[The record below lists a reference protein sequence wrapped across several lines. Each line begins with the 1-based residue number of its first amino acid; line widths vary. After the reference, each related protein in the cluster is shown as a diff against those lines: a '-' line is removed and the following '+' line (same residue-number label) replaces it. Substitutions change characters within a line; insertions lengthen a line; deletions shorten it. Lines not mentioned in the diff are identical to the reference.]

1 MKIAKR
7 MQGLKSSIGF
17 ELLKLGKDLQAQGE
31 DVVSLAIGE
40 LRGKTYKAIRQA
52 GQKAIEDGYTK
63 YTPAGGRE
71 ALKKKL
77 SQQASQQF
85 GFALDSEN
93 VFIGNGCKSVLFGI
107 FQSLCEQGD
116 EVILPAPYWMSY
128 PPTIELSGAKIKTV
142 STKEEN
148 GFKITA
154 KELEESITEKTKI
167 FLLNSPNNPT
177 SAIYSKKELKSLGEL
192 VARFPQ
198 VTVVLD
204 AIYDRI
210 VFSDSVALAPH
221 LLSVC
226 PELKDQVLAVHG
238 ASKNYLMTGWRLGW
252 LFGPKK
258 FVKILSAFQSQSLG
272 CPNSIAQKAFEDGF
286 ELCEEDL
293 KNMLSNLKHIRDLL
307 IKGLEPISGLKIF
320 PSEGAFYLWVKV
332 KNFFGKKSK
341 DKILN
346 NDRDIMEQLLV
357 QKRLLCICGEEFG
370 MPGYLR
376 LSYVADEKEIKKAIT
391 RLQDFF
397 SNLT

>member
-52 GQKAIEDGYTK
+52 GQKAIEEGYTK
-63 YTPAGGRE
+63 YTPSGGRE
-71 ALKKKL
+71 TLKKKL

-85 GFALDSEN
+85 GLAFNSEN
-93 VFIGNGCKSVLFGI
+93 VLIGSGCKSILFGI

-116 EVILPAPYWMSY
+116 EVILPAPYWLSY
-128 PPTIELSGAKIKTV
+128 PSIIELSGAQIKTV
-142 STKEEN
+142 STKEEK

-177 SAIYSKKELKSLGEL
+177 SAIYSEKELKSLGEVL
-192 VARFPQ
+192 RRFPQ

-204 AIYDRI
+204 AIYDQI
-210 VFSDSVALAPH
+210 VFSDSMAPH
-221 LLSVC
+221 LLSIC
-226 PELKDQVLAVHG
+226 PDLRDQVLALHG

-252 LFGPKK
+252 LFGSKK
-258 FVKILSAFQSQSLG
+258 IVKLLSAFQSQSLG

-293 KNMLSNLKHIRDLL
+293 KNMLSHLKHIRDLL
-307 IKGLEPISGLKIF
+307 ITGLESISGLKIF

-332 KNFFGKKSK
+332 TNFFGKKSK
-341 DKILN
+341 DQTLN

-376 LSYVADEKEIKKAIT
+376 FSYVADEKEIRKAIT